1 MKHFKF
7 LAPIAIGV
15 SMTAILFSCNSGD
28 EKKVDE
34 TAADTSTTKAPDAMP
49 AKPANLM
56 IVMHKVANF
65 AKWLPV
71 FEASDS
77 LINAYSLHR
86 FVVARGVKDTNMV
99 MVATRMDDTARAKAF
114 AASPDLKAA
123 MHKSGVIGMPTIS
136 YLDVQMQDTTA
147 NTSNIRLL
155 VTSKVKDWDAW
166 KKSFDSH
173 KQTRLDSGLI
183 DRALGYSVDDNHM
196 VTIVFIVTDM
206 KRAEAFSKSA
216 DLKKRMEEAG
226 VVGPPTFFYYTVAKK
241 Y

>member
-7 LAPIAIGV
+7 LAPVAVGV
-15 SMTAILFSCNSGD
+15 SMTAFLFSCNSGE

-34 TAADTSTTKAPDAMP
+34 TSADTITTKAPDA
-49 AKPANLM
+49 KPANLM
-56 IVMHKVANF
+56 MVMHKVSNF

-71 FEASDS
+71 FEAGDS
-77 LINAYSLHR
+77 LINAYGLHR
-86 FVVARGVKDTNMV
+86 FVVGRGVKDTNMV

-123 MHKSGVIGMPTIS
+123 MHKSGVTGMPTIS
-136 YLDVQMQDTTA
+136 YLDVQMEDTVA
-147 NTSNIRLL
+147 NTASARLM
-155 VTSKVKDWDAW
+155 VKHKVKDWDAW

-173 KQTRLDSGLI
+173 KQARMDAGLI
-183 DRALGYSVDDNHM
+183 DRVLGYDIDDNHM

-206 KRAEAFSKSA
+206 EKAEAFSKSA
-216 DLKKRMEEAG
+216 DLKKKMEEAG
-226 VVGPPTFFYYTVAKK
+226 VVGPPTFFYFTIAKK